1 MKIAHVLSTAAW
13 RAVRGDSRYEMDTVE
28 QLTMKLAVQSWK
40 KQGYPVHL
48 FTDEGGAAW
57 AESTGLLS
65 QYDKIIRLPALDH
78 IDHKIFWSIYKAVAL
93 GIAGDA
99 IVADIDLVT
108 FKLPLRWRLASLFPV
123 GHLEPAE
130 WECYRQNRELFERYG
145 FRRGWNWGATPVNT
159 CLLGLGHH
167 LRDEFVAWTLNF
179 AENYT
184 AHPLKPEECPNSWY
198 QPALFGEQ
206 HLLGMLFDRFE
217 VSPHEFFKLRH
228 QHHEFNPN
236 GFHLWGRKEVYRTC
250 VEARARMVTWL
261 LGQLGT
267 TNVIDSEPSQ
277 EKRAI
282 IAHGRVPVERTG
294 ADNQW
299 SRTVLT
305 KSGHCRAQDPCTGQ
319 WRALEAVDK
328 VYRGDILQFDDVDT
342 VAEFHF
348 NGRQYLSLRA
358 KEVGEVTGN
367 DEAAIWQT
375 IL

>member
-13 RAVRGDSRYEMDTVE
+13 RAARGNAPFEMDTVE
-28 QLTMKLAVQSWK
+28 LLTMKLAVRSWK
-40 KQGYPVHL
+40 KQGHPIHL
-48 FTDEGGAAW
+48 FTDTAGTAW

-123 GHLEPAE
+123 GHLEPVD

-159 CLLGLGHH
+159 CMLGLGDH
-167 LRDEFVAWTLNF
+167 LRHEFVAWTLNF

-184 AHPLKPEECPNSWY
+184 AHPLTPEECPNWWY

-217 VSPHEFFKLRH
+217 VYPHEFFKVRH
-228 QHHEFNPN
+228 QHHEFNPH

-250 VEARARMVTWL
+250 VQPRVAMLQWL
-261 LGQLGT
+261 FSHLQCGVVNTHDRFVRL
-267 TNVIDSEPSQ
+267 E
-277 EKRAI
+277 
-282 IAHGRVPVERTG
+282 IASNGRVPVERTG

-305 KSGHCRAQDPCTGQ
+305 KSGHCRAQDPCTGH
-319 WRALEAVDK
+319 WRGLEPVDK
-328 VYRGDILQFDDVDT
+328 VYRGDILQFDGVDT

-375 IL
+375 LL